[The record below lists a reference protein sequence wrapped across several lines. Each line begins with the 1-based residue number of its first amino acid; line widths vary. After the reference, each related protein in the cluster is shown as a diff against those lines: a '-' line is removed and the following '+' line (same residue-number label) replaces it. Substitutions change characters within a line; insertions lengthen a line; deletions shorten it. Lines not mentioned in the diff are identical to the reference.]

1 MANRD
6 STVATYH
13 FKNFRQTALFGLAL
27 SLAACSPVEDPSLYP
42 VYDEASVPPPPTKQA
57 IPASP
62 AKNVFFGDLHIHTAY
77 STDAY
82 TMGVRGLPD
91 DAYTFAKGGTIKHPL
106 GTAIRLKEPLDFAA
120 VTDHSEFLGV
130 VREAVPDTMLAKRS
144 IRERLLEDG
153 RLLNTWL
160 FLRIAPG
167 FSLKDLQI
175 DNIGEIV
182 QNTWQHTVAA
192 AERHNDPGRFTA
204 FIGYEWSSMP
214 NAENLHR
221 NVIYRGNQGPD
232 IPYSSLDSENPEDL
246 WTALEAQ
253 RKQGLDN
260 IAIPHNG
267 NLSNGRMYDTVTYL
281 GEPIT
286 PEYAQRRMANEPI
299 SEIFQVKG
307 SSETHPTLSPN
318 DAFADFEIVNQMLG
332 RDTQNSKPKGS
343 FMRDALRTGIEFAH
357 ERNYN
362 PYQFGVIGSSD
373 GHNASSPI
381 EEDNYHGK
389 LPLLDGS
396 AAIRLKQMYLL
407 PEEAQRAERWGAAG
421 LAAVWARENTREAL
435 FGSMRAKETYAT
447 SGTRIQV
454 RFFAGFNLAD
464 RLLADPNWVEHA
476 YAKGI
481 PMGGKLTTK
490 TDQSPTFI
498 VHASKDAMA
507 ANLDRIQIIK
517 GWVDS
522 EGKSHEKIFDVAVS
536 PNRKPASA
544 DPQIDAVGNTVDIAI
559 ASYTNTIGSP
569 QLSATWQDPE
579 YTPDQHAFYYARVL
593 EIPTPRWSTYDAKAL
608 GINAPEPTSIQE
620 RAVTSAIWLAPP
632 DC

>member
-1 MANRD
+1 MGAGNVKQIVRTTLVG
-6 STVATYH
+6 S
-13 FKNFRQTALFGLAL
+13 ALV
-27 SLAACSPVEDPSLYP
+27 LAACGAVEDPSLHP
-42 VYDEASVPPPPTKQA
+42 VYDETSVAPAPVKEIT
-57 IPASP
+57 PAS
-62 AKNVFFGDLHIHTAY
+62 ATKNVFFGDLHIHTSY

-106 GTAIRLKEPLDFAA
+106 GTAIRLKQPLDFAA

-130 VREAVPDTMLAKRS
+130 VREAVPDTILAKRS

-153 RLLNTWL
+153 RLMNTWL

-175 DNIGEIV
+175 DNIDEIV
-182 QNTWQHTVAA
+182 QTTWKNTIEA

-221 NVIYRGNQGPD
+221 NVIYRGNKGPRV
-232 IPYSSLDSENPEDL
+232 PFSSLNSENPEDL
-246 WTALEAQ
+246 WSALEAQ
-253 RKQGLDN
+253 RKQDLDN

-267 NLSNGRMYDTVTYL
+267 NLSNGRMYETTTYL

-286 PEYAQRRMANEPI
+286 PEYAERRMTNEPI

-318 DAFADFEIVNQMLG
+318 DDFADFEIVNQMLG
-332 RDTQNSKPKGS
+332 RETQNSKPKGS
-343 FMRDALRTGIEFAH
+343 FMRDALRTGIELAH

-362 PYQFGVIGSSD
+362 PYRFGVIGSSD

-381 EEDNYHGK
+381 EEDSYHGK

-421 LAAVWARENTREAL
+421 LAAVWARENTRGEL
-435 FGSMRAKETYAT
+435 FDAMRAKETYAT

-454 RFFAGFNLAD
+454 RFFAGFNLPD
-464 RLLADPNWVEHA
+464 SLLADPNWVEHA
-476 YAKGI
+476 YAKGV

-490 TDQSPTFI
+490 ADETPTF
-498 VHASKDAMA
+498 VVQASKDALA

-517 GWVDS
+517 GWVDNS
-522 EGKSHEKIFDVAVS
+522 GTSHEKIFDVAMS
-536 PNRKPASA
+536 PNRQPLATGSQH
-544 DPQIDAVGNTVDIAI
+544 DDIGNTVDIAA

-569 QLSATWQDPE
+569 QLSAIWQDPE
-579 YTPDQHAFYYARVL
+579 YDAEQHAFYYARVL
-593 EIPTPRWSTYDAKAL
+593 EIPTPRWSTYDAKTL
-608 GINAPEPTSIQE
+608 GIEAPQPTSIQE
-620 RAVTSAIWLAPP
+620 RAVSSAIWLAPP

>member
-1 MANRD
+1 MLTPRY
-6 STVATYH
+6 SSFSLSRPVC
-13 FKNFRQTALFGLAL
+13 ALL
-27 SLAACSPVEDPSLYP
+27 SLLLLSACSPVEDPSLYP
-42 VYDEASVPPPPTKQA
+42 EYDESSMLATPAKPAT
-57 IPASP
+57 PASP
-62 AKNVFFGDLHIHTAY
+62 TKNVFFGDLHIHTSY

-106 GTAIRLKEPLDFAA
+106 GTAIRLKQPLDFAA

-130 VREAVPDTMLAKRS
+130 VREAVPDTILAKRS

-175 DNIGEIV
+175 DNVDEIV
-182 QNTWQHTVAA
+182 QTTWQNTIEA
-192 AERHNDPGRFTA
+192 AERHDDPGRFTA

-221 NVIYRGNQGPD
+221 NVIYRGNRGPRV
-232 IPYSSLDSENPEDL
+232 PFSSLDSENPEDL
-246 WTALEAQ
+246 WSALEAQ

-267 NLSNGRMYDTVTYL
+267 NVSNGRMYETTTYL

-286 PEYAQRRMANEPI
+286 PEYAERRIANEPI

-318 DAFADFEIVNQMLG
+318 DPFADFEIVNQMLG
-332 RDTQNSKPKGS
+332 RETQNSKPRGS
-343 FMRDALRTGIEFAH
+343 YMRDALRTGIEFAH

-362 PYQFGVIGSSD
+362 PYRFGVIGSSD

-435 FGSMRAKETYAT
+435 FDAMRAKETYAT

-454 RFFAGFNLAD
+454 RFFAGFNLD
-464 RLLADPNWVEHA
+464 DDLLSDPNWIKSA
-476 YAKGI
+476 YAKGV
-481 PMGGKLTTK
+481 PMGGKLTAR
-490 TDQSPTFI
+490 DDRNPTFI
-498 VHASKDAMA
+498 VHASKDALA

-517 GWVDS
+517 GWVDNK
-522 EGKSHEKIFDVAVS
+522 GKSHEKIFDVALS
-536 PNRKPASA
+536 PNREAKFDTAQPNS
-544 DPQIDAVGNTVDIAI
+544 VGNTVDVTSAT
-559 ASYTNTIGSP
+559 YTNTIGSP
-569 QLSATWQDPE
+569 QLSGTWQDPE
-579 YTPDQHAFYYARVL
+579 YNPEQHAFYYARVL
-593 EIPTPRWSTYDAKAL
+593 EIPTPRWSTYDAKTL
-608 GINAPEPTSIQE
+608 GIEAPQPTSIQE
-620 RAVTSAIWLAPP
+620 RAVSSAIWLAPP

>member
-1 MANRD
+1 MGADNVKQFVRTTLVG
-6 STVATYH
+6 S
-13 FKNFRQTALFGLAL
+13 ALVLT
-27 SLAACSPVEDPSLYP
+27 ACSAVEDPSLHP
-42 VYDEASVPPPPTKQA
+42 VYNETSVAPAPVKEIT
-57 IPASP
+57 PASP
-62 AKNVFFGDLHIHTAY
+62 TKNVFFGDLHIHTSY

-91 DAYTFAKGGTIKHPL
+91 DAYTFAKGATIKHPL
-106 GTAIRLKEPLDFAA
+106 GTAIRLKQPLDFAA

-130 VREAVPDTMLAKRS
+130 VREAVPDTILAKRS

-153 RLLNTWL
+153 RLMNTWL

-175 DNIGEIV
+175 DNVDEIV
-182 QNTWQHTVAA
+182 QTTWKNTIEA

-221 NVIYRGNQGPD
+221 NVIYRGNKGPRV
-232 IPYSSLDSENPEDL
+232 PFSSLDSENPEDL
-246 WTALEAQ
+246 WSALEAQ

-267 NLSNGRMYDTVTYL
+267 NLSNGRMYETTTYR

-286 PEYAQRRMANEPI
+286 PEYAERRIANEPI

-332 RDTQNSKPKGS
+332 RETQHSIPKGS

-362 PYQFGVIGSSD
+362 PYRFGVIGSSD

-381 EEDNYHGK
+381 EEDSYHGK

-396 AAIRLKQMYLL
+396 AAIRLKQLYLL

-435 FGSMRAKETYAT
+435 FDAMRAKETYAT
-447 SGTRIQV
+447 SGTRIQL
-454 RFFAGFNLAD
+454 RFFAGFNLD
-464 RLLADPNWVEHA
+464 DGLLSDPNWIKSA
-476 YAKGI
+476 YARGV

-490 TDQSPTFI
+490 ADEPPTF
-498 VHASKDAMA
+498 VVQASKDALA

-517 GWVDS
+517 GWVDNS
-522 EGKSHEKIFDVAVS
+522 GTSHEKIFDVAMS
-536 PNRKPASA
+536 PNRQPLATGSQH
-544 DPQIDAVGNTVDIAI
+544 DDVGNTVDIAA

-569 QLSATWQDPE
+569 QLSTIWQDPE
-579 YTPDQHAFYYARVL
+579 YNPEQHAFYYARVL
-593 EIPTPRWSTYDAKAL
+593 EIPTPRWSTYDAKTL
-608 GINAPEPTSIQE
+608 GIEAPQPTSIQE
-620 RAVTSAIWLAPP
+620 RAVSSAIWLAPP